1 MAAVKGPEACIRN
14 LTARVHPESDPLTFG
29 KQGVRVGAHLP
40 RHRLCTGL
48 GRGGGFS
55 GLMLVLPVST
65 DPSLEELTV
74 GPSCLPDTFTRLINS
89 QEDTCSLEEF
99 VHQVALSGYQ
109 PGDVFAA
116 LEIQEAVAAAGC
128 FGVDRL
134 ELSRQFSPLARTDS
148 ERTRTFTDYVQ
159 VSCARRQP
167 AEAKAGVATPGP
179 EARSGWA
186 RCGVCGIFF
195 QKSNW
200 LSSLKIGDFA
210 YNPSFS

>member
-1 MAAVKGPEACIRN
+1 MYQEPDCQGPS
-14 LTARVHPESDPLTFG
+14 RVHSESNPLTFG
-29 KQGVRVGAHLP
+29 KQRVHVGVHLP
-40 RHRLCTGL
+40 RHRLYTGL
-48 GRGGGFS
+48 GRGGGLS

-89 QEDTCSLEEF
+89 PEDTCSLEEF

-116 LEIQEAVAAAGC
+116 LEIQEAIAAAGC

-134 ELSRQFSPLARTDS
+134 ELSKQFFALARTDS

-159 VSCARRQP
+159 VSCALR
-167 AEAKAGVATPGP
+167 
-179 EARSGWA
+179 
-186 RCGVCGIFF
+186 
-195 QKSNW
+195 
-200 LSSLKIGDFA
+200 
-210 YNPSFS
+210 